1 MELLLIPA
9 AFQPIWYS
17 GPLLSFRIVCQSC
30 EPHEDSASGCLI
42 QSVFTD
48 RCVELVL
55 PGSANP
61 PSPGRGS
68 NNPDEV
74 YDAGSVVRPHLGWAD
89 CSLDN
94 SNGGG
99 GGGGRDKLP
108 WTRSGKRDQPDAARK
123 LERQLWDIAP

>member
-1 MELLLIPA
+1 MLFFPFCA
-9 AFQPIWYS
+9 Q
-17 GPLLSFRIVCQSC
+17 FRIVCQSC

-61 PSPGRGS
+61 PPRQKSY
-68 NNPDEV
+68 NPDEALDPGV
-74 YDAGSVVRPHLGWAD
+74 MGRPHLGWAD
-89 CSLDN
+89 CSLD
-94 SNGGG
+94 SVNGGG

-108 WTRSGKRDQPDAARK
+108 WTRSGRK
-123 LERQLWDIAP
+123 DPSVRVP

>member
-1 MELLLIPA
+1 MIP
-9 AFQPIWYS
+9 
-17 GPLLSFRIVCQSC
+17 PLSQFRIVCQSC

-55 PGSANP
+55 PDSANP

-94 SNGGG
+94 LSGG

-108 WTRSGKRDQPDAARK
+108 WTRSGKRDQPVR
-123 LERQLWDIAP
+123 LH